1 MGWVPT
7 PEEWGAPSYYYA
19 KKKFKLHESEK
30 IWGGAS
36 LAPPPLDPP
45 VDVFVSALGSEI
57 SPSRGDIYGQCSF
70 STGSTLTDLVVLLV
84 CEIFLVVKCHEVQN

>member
-7 PEEWGAPSYYYA
+7 PEEWGAPSYYFT
-19 KKKFKLHESEK
+19 KKNLKLHESEK
-30 IWGGAS
+30 NWGRAS
-36 LAPPPLDPP
+36 LAPPLNPP

-57 SPSRGDIYGQCSF
+57 SPSRGDIYGQCNF